1 MMPAT
6 EDVCSAVF
14 QWLLLPQF
22 SCECILLPLPLSLLI
37 WMLSLSAGSPCSPRI
52 LHLLKWRLPPP
63 VVLRLSSS
71 LPAFRLFVPSVLRPL
86 RTWLSGSGGRGSTL
100 PNLWPSGA
108 WAGGRGGS
116 PDLIDVSQLV
126 LFGRKTRMMSLA
138 AIREALQLYKRR
150 T

>member
-1 MMPAT
+1 MY
-6 EDVCSAVF
+6 
-14 QWLLLPQF
+14 
-22 SCECILLPLPLSLLI
+22 ILLYFNGFCFPSFLVNVSWFLCRYRFLFGRFFR
-37 WMLSLSAGSPCSPRI
+37 MLSLSAGSPCSPRI
-52 LHLLKWRLPPP
+52 FHLLKWRTPPR

-71 LPAFRLFVPSVLRPL
+71 LPAFRLFVPFAMRPL

-138 AIREALQLYKRR
+138 AIQEALQLYKRR